1 MSAHFARGSKNQVA
15 FVLSCPGS
23 HEERARH
30 PAAGVTGNN
39 LNRLLAMLGPPL
51 GLQSLERAD
60 VTISNAWDLIE
71 YRKKTCR
78 SEATDAEV
86 KQADNLRRLASELV
100 HVTDLVVFC
109 GCKARLASQELLRL
123 GALPSSQHVAFVEH
137 LGTQGLLTIKSDTT
151 GKPIVA
157 AKLQQLGGRRDRLQ
171 VIQSEN
177 TDRRLR
183 VVLQRL
189 LASIKS
195 VTAGRPAPALGD
207 CPGDAQERPDRAP

>member
-1 MSAHFARGSKNQVA
+1 MSAHFARGSKNEVA
-15 FVLSCPGS
+15 FVLSCPGRL
-23 HEERARH
+23 EERARH

-39 LNRLLAMLGPPL
+39 LNRLLAMLGPRL
-51 GLQSLERAD
+51 DLQSLERAD
-60 VTISNAWDLIE
+60 VTITNAWDLIE

-86 KQADNLRRLASELV
+86 KQTDNLRRLASELL
-100 HVTDLVVFC
+100 HVTELVVFC

-123 GALPSSQHVAFVEH
+123 GILPNSQRVAFVEH

-151 GKPIVA
+151 GNPIVA
-157 AKLQQLGGRRDRLQ
+157 AAVQQLGGRPDRLR

-177 TDRRLR
+177 TNRRLS

-189 LASIKS
+189 LASIQS
-195 VTAGRPAPALGD
+195 VR
-207 CPGDAQERPDRAP
+207 